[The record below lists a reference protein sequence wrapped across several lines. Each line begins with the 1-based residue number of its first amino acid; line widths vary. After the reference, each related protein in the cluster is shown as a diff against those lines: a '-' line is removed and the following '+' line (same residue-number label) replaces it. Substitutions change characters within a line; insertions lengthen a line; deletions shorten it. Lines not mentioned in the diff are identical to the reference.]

1 MNILPDTEP
10 AGPQAMTIRRYFPA
24 FFEGFEEETAAFST
38 IAELEAVSF
47 VATWLENPEF
57 HRLSLTKDNH
67 LMCELKGGREWFVVG
82 FIAGGRPDLP
92 QPVFDIPTPQAVKLD
107 DAYDVALLGAS
118 MSIHETDRF
127 AYSISKLIRFERTRL
142 KVSTAV
148 AREIL
153 AKNLCDVQREHGVLA
168 PVFIN
173 DELLD
178 PVEDGDEITGPKILT
193 PGSDG
198 FQAPRRIR

>member
-1 MNILPDTEP
+1 MNILPDPEP
-10 AGPQAMTIRRYFPA
+10 AG
-24 FFEGFEEETAAFST
+24 
-38 IAELEAVSF
+38 
-47 VATWLENPEF
+47 
-57 HRLSLTKDNH
+57 
-67 LMCELKGGREWFVVG
+67 
-82 FIAGGRPDLP
+82 
-92 QPVFDIPTPQAVKLD
+92 PQAVKLD
-107 DAYDVALLGAS
+107 DAYDVCLIGATLGL
-118 MSIHETDRF
+118 ETDRF
-127 AYSISKLIRFERTRL
+127 AYSISRLIRFERTRL